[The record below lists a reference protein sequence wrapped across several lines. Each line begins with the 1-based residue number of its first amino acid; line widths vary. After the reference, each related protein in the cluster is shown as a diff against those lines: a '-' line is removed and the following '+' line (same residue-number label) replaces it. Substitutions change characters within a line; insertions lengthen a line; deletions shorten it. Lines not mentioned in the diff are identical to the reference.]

1 MRRRA
6 NVNLLRALWGLFRPR
21 TSRRRGRS
29 GGDRLWLFLLF
40 LGVVGYLLWDAY
52 LRPIPQAY
60 RSSGG
65 LELYF
70 APQQGR
76 EAKDRLIG
84 LISTAQNRVEVAAL
98 ELEDREIGQAL
109 LQAAARGV
117 QVRMLNDSDYRRE
130 TRESLGVRSSNPA
143 RCETLKR
150 VQVCYDSRPNALM
163 HHKFV
168 LIDNLGVWTGSTNL
182 TWNAFERNNENSLW
196 LPVEGL
202 VQVYRAEFEA
212 LFAGQENGLG
222 RFERF
227 QIGDVLGTVYFSPAG
242 GRAAREAILE
252 VLGRASR
259 EIWVAAYVL
268 TDTRITQALVK
279 AHQRGVRVRVV
290 IDARNLAN
298 SRDET
303 LKQAGIDVRKDG
315 NPYTMHHKVMVVDG
329 EWVVTG
335 SYNFT
340 NSGFA
345 RNNENLLILRDS
357 SLAQRYQREVEAI
370 WRAGSRL

>member
-40 LGVVGYLLWDAY
+40 LGMVGYLLWDAY

-60 RSSGG
+60 KSSGG

-70 APQQGR
+70 TPQQGR
-76 EAKDRLIG
+76 EAKGRLIG

-130 TRESLGVRSSNPA
+130 TRESLGLRSNNPA

-202 VQVYRAEFEA
+202 AQLYRAEFEA

-252 VLGRASR
+252 LLGRASR

-268 TDTRITQALVK
+268 TDTRITEALVK

-298 SRDET
+298 SRGET

-357 SLAQRYQREVEAI
+357 GLAQHYQREVGAI

>member
-1 MRRRA
+1 MRRGTKQ
-6 NVNLLRALWGLFRPR
+6 NLLWVVWGLFRSS

-52 LRPIPQAY
+52 LRPIPQVY
-60 RSSGG
+60 KSSGG
-65 LELYF
+65 LELYL

-76 EAKDRLIG
+76 GAKDRLIR
-84 LISTAQNRVEVAAL
+84 LISAAQNRVEVAAL

-109 LQAAARGV
+109 LQAAARGA

-130 TRESLGVRSSNPA
+130 TRESLGVRSNNPA

-150 VQVCYDSRPNALM
+150 VQVCYDSRANALM

-212 LFAGQENGLG
+212 LFAGQESGLG
-222 RFERF
+222 RSERF
-227 QIGDVLGTVYFSPAG
+227 QIGNTLGTVYFSPAG
-242 GRAAREAILE
+242 GRKARSAILE
-252 VLGRASR
+252 VLQRASR

-268 TDTRITQALVK
+268 TDTRITEALVK

-298 SRDET
+298 SQDET

-340 NSGFA
+340 NSGFG

-357 SLAQRYQREVEAI
+357 TLAQRYQREVEAI
-370 WRAGSRL
+370 WRAGTRL

>member
-1 MRRRA
+1 MRRGSRF
-6 NVNLLRALWGLFRPR
+6 NLLWAMWDLFRPR
-21 TSRRRGRS
+21 GRYRGRR

-40 LGVVGYLLWDAY
+40 LAVVGYLVWEAY
-52 LRPIPQAY
+52 LRPVPPVY
-60 RSSGG
+60 KMSGG

-70 APQQGR
+70 APGQGR
-76 EAKDRLIG
+76 AAKDRLIG
-84 LISTAQNRVEVAAL
+84 LINAAQNRIEVAAL

-109 LQAAARGV
+109 VQAAARGV
-117 QVRMLNDSDYRRE
+117 RVRMLNDSDYRRE
-130 TRESLGVRSSNPA
+130 TRQSLGVSSSSPA
-143 RCETLKR
+143 RCETLQR
-150 VQVCYDSRPNALM
+150 IQVCYDSRPNALM

-168 LIDNLGVWTGSTNL
+168 VLDSLGVWTGSTNL

-196 LPVEGL
+196 LPVSGL

-222 RFERF
+222 RPARF
-227 QIGDVLGTVYFSPAG
+227 QIGSTEGMVYFSPAG
-242 GRAAREAILE
+242 GREARGAILE
-252 VLGRASR
+252 VLGRAQR

-268 TDTRITQALVK
+268 TDTRIIEALVQ
-279 AHQRGVRVRVV
+279 AHRRGVRVRVV
-290 IDARNLAN
+290 IDARNLEN

-303 LKQAGIDVRKDG
+303 LKQAGVDVRKDG

-340 NSGFA
+340 NSGFG
-345 RNNENLLILRDS
+345 RNNENLLILRDGA
-357 SLAQRYQREVEAI
+357 LAQRYQREVESI
-370 WRAGSRL
+370 WRAGTRL

>member
-1 MRRRA
+1 MRRGSTFNRLWA
-6 NVNLLRALWGLFRPR
+6 VWGLLRP
-21 TSRRRGRS
+21 RGRRKS
-29 GGDRLWLFLLF
+29 DRLWLFLLF
-40 LGVVGYLLWDAY
+40 VGVVGYLAWETY
-52 LRPIPQAY
+52 LRPVPPVY
-60 RSSGG
+60 RSAGG

-70 APQQGR
+70 APQQGPT
-76 EAKDRLIG
+76 AKSRLLG
-84 LISTAQNRVEVAAL
+84 LINTAQQQVEVAAL

-109 LQAAARGV
+109 IRAAARGV
-117 QVRMLNDSDYRRE
+117 RVRMLNDSDYRRE
-130 TRESLGVRSSNPA
+130 TRESLGVRSSSRA
-143 RCETLKR
+143 RCETLQR
-150 VQVCYDSRPNALM
+150 VQVCYDSRPHALM

-196 LPVEGL
+196 LPVPGL

-222 RFERF
+222 RSARF
-227 QIGDVLGTVYFSPAG
+227 QIGSTLGTVYFSPAG
-242 GRAAREAILE
+242 GQEARRAILE
-252 VLGRASR
+252 RLGQAQR

-268 TDTRITQALVK
+268 TDTRIVEALVK
-279 AHQRGVRVRVV
+279 AHRRGVRVRVV
-290 IDARNLAN
+290 IDTRNLEN

-303 LKQAGIDVRKDG
+303 LKQAGVEVRKDG

-329 EWVVTG
+329 EWVITG

-340 NSGFA
+340 NSGFG

-357 SLAQRYQREVEAI
+357 TLAQRYQREVESI